1 MRLPAFI
8 GRSVRRKTMV
18 VVLATAF
25 VALLVNAGALLVN
38 EFRTYRD
45 ARLADVRTQAEIVG
59 HASAAALAFGDNK
72 EATRALATLS
82 PRQDVLAAALYRP
95 DGSLFA
101 VYAHEGDASLL
112 PGHAGAPGAGT
123 EGGLLRVTH
132 AIVEGD
138 QAVGS
143 VHVVARTQLDERIV
157 TFLGILAAVMA
168 LALGVALLLSSW
180 LEHVLTAPI
189 LEIDSAARNVV
200 QRRDFTVRAK
210 RTTDDEI
217 GVLAD
222 AFNRMLSEVEVRQE
236 ELRLADRRKDEFLAT
251 LAHELRNPLAPIR
264 NALFLMKMTPNDA
277 RTVAASRD
285 MIERQVG
292 QMVRLVDDLIDVSRV
307 TTGKLALRRERVEL
321 GAVARS
327 ALEAVEPLAQARGQV
342 IHTRLPEAPVYL
354 NADPTRLSQ
363 VFLNLLNNAVKFTDP
378 GGRIEFTSELRG
390 DELVAKVRDEGI
402 GIAPGMLESIFDM
415 FAQADRS
422 LERSTAGLGVGLALS
437 RRLVELHGGSIVA
450 RSEGPGKGSE
460 FEVRIPAPGAAEAA
474 GRARG
479 QGGASEGAKRHR
491 ILLVDDNEDYA
502 QSLARVL
509 HAMGNEVRVAH
520 DGASGLQAAR
530 EFRPSV
536 ALLDIGM
543 PRMNGFELA
552 RKLREMPETVGTI
565 LLAVSGFSQPAD
577 RERGRQSG
585 FDEYLVKP
593 VAVER
598 LKALLERY

>member
-1 MRLPAFI
+1 VKLPAFI

-38 EFRTYRD
+38 EFRTYRE
-45 ARLADVRTQAEIVG
+45 ARLAEMHTQAEIVG
-59 HASAAALAFGDNK
+59 HAAAAALAFGDNK
-72 EATRALATLS
+72 EATQALAALS
-82 PRQDVLAAALYRP
+82 PRDDVLAAALYRA

-101 VYAHEGDASLL
+101 VYVREGDASQL
-112 PGHAGAPGAGT
+112 PGRAGAPGAHT

-132 AIVEGD
+132 PIVEAG
-138 QAVGS
+138 QPVGS
-143 VHVVARTQLDERIV
+143 VHLVARTRLDERIV

-200 QRRDFTVRAK
+200 QRRDFTVRAR

-222 AFNRMLSEVEVRQE
+222 AFNRMLAEVEARQE
-236 ELRLADRRKDEFLAT
+236 ELRVTDRRKDEFLAT

-264 NALFLMKMTPNDA
+264 NALFLMKMTPDDA
-277 RTVAASRD
+277 RTLAAARD

-327 ALEAVEPLAQARGQV
+327 ALEAVEPLAQARGHV
-342 IHTRLPEAPVYL
+342 IRTHLPEAPVYL

-363 VFLNLLNNAVKFTDP
+363 VFLNLLNNAAKFTRP
-378 GGRIEFTSELRG
+378 GGHIEFTCELQG
-390 DELVAKVRDEGI
+390 DELVAKVRDDGV
-402 GIAPGMLESIFDM
+402 GIAPGMLEGIFDM

-422 LERSTAGLGVGLALS
+422 LERSTTGLGVGLALS

-450 RSEGPGKGSE
+450 RSEGPGRGSE
-460 FEVRIPAPGAAEAA
+460 FEVRIPAPGAADAFARAEGAREA
-474 GRARG
+474 G
-479 QGGASEGAKRHR
+479 QGAKRHR

-509 HAMGNEVRVAH
+509 AAMGNEVRVAN
-520 DGASGLQAAR
+520 DGASGLEAAR
-530 EFRPSV
+530 EFRPNV

-552 RKLREMPETVGTI
+552 RKLRETPETVGTI
-565 LLAVSGFSQPAD
+565 LLAVTGFSQPAD
-577 RERGRQSG
+577 RERGWHSG
-585 FDEYLVKP
+585 FDDFLVKP

-598 LKALLERY
+598 LKEVLERY

>member
-1 MRLPAFI
+1 
-8 GRSVRRKTMV
+8 
-18 VVLATAF
+18 
-25 VALLVNAGALLVN
+25 
-38 EFRTYRD
+38 
-45 ARLADVRTQAEIVG
+45 
-59 HASAAALAFGDNK
+59 
-72 EATRALATLS
+72 
-82 PRQDVLAAALYRP
+82 
-95 DGSLFA
+95 
-101 VYAHEGDASLL
+101 
-112 PGHAGAPGAGT
+112 
-123 EGGLLRVTH
+123 
-132 AIVEGD
+132 
-138 QAVGS
+138 
-143 VHVVARTQLDERIV
+143 
-157 TFLGILAAVMA
+157 
-168 LALGVALLLSSW
+168 
-180 LEHVLTAPI
+180 
-189 LEIDSAARNVV
+189 
-200 QRRDFTVRAK
+200 
-210 RTTDDEI
+210 
-217 GVLAD
+217 
-222 AFNRMLSEVEVRQE
+222 
-236 ELRLADRRKDEFLAT
+236 
-251 LAHELRNPLAPIR
+251 
-264 NALFLMKMTPNDA
+264 
-277 RTVAASRD
+277 
-285 MIERQVG
+285 
-292 QMVRLVDDLIDVSRV
+292 MVRLVDDLIDVSRV

-342 IHTRLPEAPVYL
+342 IQTRLPEAPVYL

-378 GGRIEFTSELRG
+378 GGRIEFTSEVRG

-402 GIAPGMLESIFDM
+402 GIAPGMLEGIFDM

-474 GRARG
+474 GRARS
-479 QGGASEGAKRHR
+479 QGGAGEGAKRHR

-509 HAMGNEVRVAH
+509 NAMGNEVRVAH

-552 RKLREMPETVGTI
+552 RKLREMPETVATI

-585 FDEYLVKP
+585 FDDYLVKP

-598 LKALLERY
+598 LKAMLERY

>member
-1 MRLPAFI
+1 MKLPAFI
-8 GRSVRRKTMV
+8 GRSVRLKTMV

-38 EFRTYRD
+38 EFRTFRD

-72 EATRALATLS
+72 EATKALSTLS
-82 PRQDVLAAALYRP
+82 PRDDVLAAALYRA

-112 PGHAGAPGAGT
+112 PGRAGPPEARA

-138 QAVGS
+138 QPVGS
-143 VHVVARTQLDERIV
+143 VHLVARTQLDERIV

-189 LEIDSAARNVV
+189 LEIDAAARNVV
-200 QRRDFTVRAK
+200 QRRDFSVRAK

-222 AFNRMLSEVEVRQE
+222 AFNRMLSEVEARQE
-236 ELRLADRRKDEFLAT
+236 ELRVADRRKDEFLAT

-264 NALFLMKMTPNDA
+264 NALFLMKMTPGDA

-307 TTGKLALRRERVEL
+307 TTGKLALRRERVQL
-321 GAVARS
+321 GAVARN

-342 IHTRLPEAPVYL
+342 IRTRLPETPVYIT
-354 NADPTRLSQ
+354 ADPTRLSQ

-378 GGRIEFTSELRG
+378 GGRIEFSAGLEG
-390 DELVAKVRDEGI
+390 DELVATVRDEGI
-402 GIAPGMLESIFDM
+402 GIAPGMLEGIFDM

-450 RSEGPGKGSE
+450 RSEGQGKGSE
-460 FEVRIPAPGAAEAA
+460 FEVRIPAPGAAGEAE
-474 GRARG
+474 RARALG
-479 QGGASEGAKRHR
+479 RTAEGGKRHR

-509 HAMGNEVRVAH
+509 NAMGNEVRVAH
-520 DGASGLQAAR
+520 DGASGLEAAR

-552 RKLREMPETVGTI
+552 RKLREMPETVATI

-585 FDEYLVKP
+585 FDDYLVKP

-598 LKALLERY
+598 LKAMLERY

>member
-520 DGASGLQAAR
+520 DGASGLHAAR